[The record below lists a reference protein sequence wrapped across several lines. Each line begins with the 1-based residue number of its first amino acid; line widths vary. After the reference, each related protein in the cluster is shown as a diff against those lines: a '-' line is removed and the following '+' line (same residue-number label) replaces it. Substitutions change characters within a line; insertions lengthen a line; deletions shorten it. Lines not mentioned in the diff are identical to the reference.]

1 MAPASAEVEKNI
13 VLIADDD
20 PTTRMLLCEA
30 LEEDGFS
37 VLEAKTGL
45 EALCAFENNRPDIVL
60 LDVMMPE
67 MNGFEACAAIR
78 KLQMGH
84 HVPILMVTGSDDLA
98 SVKRAYEAGA
108 TDFISKPFNSLILS
122 ERVRYMLRAS
132 RSFLNLKR
140 NQETLFQVQ
149 RVAKL
154 GNWEWDVH
162 RKIFSFS
169 DQVALICGLN
179 SGCAEMLWNDFLN
192 CVHPDDRDNFRTLIE
207 SALHRGKQFALD
219 HRIAP
224 AGGSERI
231 VYHAV
236 EVEVEE
242 DGSVGRIFGT
252 LQDITE
258 RKMAE
263 RLELDSNHILRMI
276 VQDEP
281 LTEILDRIVTTLER
295 QRPEARGCIY
305 LVQDDRIQVA
315 APGRGPQGLHN
326 AMEGL
331 PVGPDAGCCGL
342 SAYLGQ
348 PIVAE
353 DITDGPFSRNY
364 KEAVLLHNIRACV
377 SAPIL
382 SGKGSVLG
390 AIALHYDKPYE
401 TSDDDLKL
409 VEKMGQLATLAL
421 EQNYLSELLTHQ
433 AQHDSLTGLLN
444 REALNQSLKRYV
456 NHAVRHGDKGAFF
469 LIGLDRFKRVNDS
482 MGHQIGDLLLT
493 QVAERLKGCT
503 RNSDILARTGGDEF
517 VLVLLNIKDNREA
530 VGATAKRIL
539 DRLSMPYRVSDH
551 QLHVGASIGI
561 CFFPDDAAS
570 PEAVIKNADIAMY
583 VAKNDGGNRYQ
594 RYSEQMNIA
603 VIERLETE
611 NNLRTAIDANQFEL
625 HYQPQCNLADGK
637 LTALEALIRW
647 NHPELGR
654 IPPDRFIPVAE
665 ESRLIIPIGEWV
677 IRQACRQNAEWQRQ
691 GHPPVRVAV
700 NVSSVQ
706 ITENDFADIV
716 QRILEETGLDPR
728 WLEVEITESV
738 LLRDRDVVRRNLGRL
753 KGIGIATTIDDFGT
767 GYSSITYLRQM
778 PLDCLKID
786 RSFIRD
792 MVGDDPA
799 ALRNQA
805 LVKAFISL
813 AQNLN
818 LTVVAEGVETP
829 DQRRFLIQ
837 LGCEIGQGYLFSAPA
852 PAEEIAPIL

>member
-1 MAPASAEVEKNI
+1 
-13 VLIADDD
+13 
-20 PTTRMLLCEA
+20 
-30 LEEDGFS
+30 
-37 VLEAKTGL
+37 
-45 EALCAFENNRPDIVL
+45 
-60 LDVMMPE
+60 
-67 MNGFEACAAIR
+67 
-78 KLQMGH
+78 
-84 HVPILMVTGSDDLA
+84 
-98 SVKRAYEAGA
+98 
-108 TDFISKPFNSLILS
+108 
-122 ERVRYMLRAS
+122 
-132 RSFLNLKR
+132 
-140 NQETLFQVQ
+140 
-149 RVAKL
+149 
-154 GNWEWDVH
+154 
-162 RKIFSFS
+162 
-169 DQVALICGLN
+169 
-179 SGCAEMLWNDFLN
+179 
-192 CVHPDDRDNFRTLIE
+192 
-207 SALHRGKQFALD
+207 
-219 HRIAP
+219 
-224 AGGSERI
+224 
-231 VYHAV
+231 
-236 EVEVEE
+236 
-242 DGSVGRIFGT
+242 
-252 LQDITE
+252 
-258 RKMAE
+258 
-263 RLELDSNHILRMI
+263 MI

-281 LTEILDRIVTTLER
+281 LTEILDRIVTILER
-295 QRPEARGCIY
+295 QRPEARGSIY
-305 LVQDDRIQVA
+305 LVQDDRIQAA
-315 APGRGPQGLHN
+315 APGRAPQSLHKVV
-326 AMEGL
+326 EGL

-353 DITDGPFSRNY
+353 DITDSPFSRNY

-409 VEKMGQLATLAL
+409 VEKMGQLAALAF
-421 EQNYLSELLTHQ
+421 EQNHLSELLTHQ
-433 AQHDSLTGLLN
+433 AQHDALTGLLN
-444 REALNQSLKRYV
+444 REALIQSLKRHV
-456 NHAVRHGDKGAFF
+456 NQAVRYGEKGALL

-493 QVAERLKGCT
+493 QVAERLKGST
-503 RNSDILARTGGDEF
+503 RKNDILARMGGDEF
-517 VLVLLNIKDNREA
+517 VLLLLNIKDNREA
-530 VGATAKRIL
+530 VGLTAKRIL
-539 DRLSMPYRVSDH
+539 DRLSTPYRVSNH
-551 QLHVGASIGI
+551 KLHVGASIGI

-570 PEAVIKNADIAMY
+570 PDSAVKNADIAMY
-583 VAKNDGGNRYQ
+583 AAKNDGGNRYQ
-594 RYSEQMNIA
+594 LYSEQMNIA
-603 VIERLETE
+603 VMERLETE
-611 NNLRTAIDANQFEL
+611 NNLRKAIEANQFEL
-625 HYQPQCNLADGK
+625 YYQPQCNLADGK

-654 IPPDRFIPVAE
+654 IPPDRFIPIAE

-716 QRILEETGLDPR
+716 QRILEETGLDPK

-792 MVGDDPA
+792 MIGDDPA
-799 ALRNQA
+799 TLRNQA

-818 LTVVAEGVETP
+818 LTVVAEGVETVS
-829 DQRRFLIQ
+829 QRRFLIQ
-837 LGCEIGQGYLFSAPA
+837 LGCEIGQGFLFSAPA
-852 PAEEIAPIL
+852 PAEKIAPIWLE